1 MMSANDEQ
9 IGGSHYKQKPGVQ
22 EHWDRVWALGLDY
35 WQACITKYVERCWKK
50 NGIQDLQKARHF
62 LDKYI
67 ELNQPVMGGEGEQL
81 DLSSAAN
88 MASSM
93 KGIKVVK
100 LRVSCAQCD
109 DTGCPECAPD
119 WAKHQAPSQTHTF
132 TPGQVLPT
140 GWAQFVFEGVDA
152 GGSFFTCKECKS
164 KFHTPVG
171 ENPHA
176 YHTCHGLVDEIE
188 DALRAADASR
198 AYVNQG

>member
-1 MMSANDEQ
+1 MSANDEQ

-67 ELNQPVMGGEGEQL
+67 ELNQPVVGGEGGGGESERL
-81 DLSSAAN
+81 DLSSAEN
-88 MASSM
+88 MVSSM

-100 LRVSCAQCD
+100 LHV
-109 DTGCPECAPD
+109 PD
-119 WAKHQAPSQTHTF
+119 SDYPSYHHTF

-152 GGSFFTCKECKS
+152 GGSFFTCKECKG

-176 YHTCHGLVDEIE
+176 HHACHGLVDNIE
-188 DALRAADASR
+188 DALRAADASS

>member
-1 MMSANDEQ
+1 MSEANKIQ
-9 IGGSHYKQKPGVQ
+9 VGGDHYKQSDGKE
-22 EHWDRVWALGLDY
+22 EHWDRVHRLGLDY
-35 WQACITKYVERCWKK
+35 FQGQITKYVERWKLK

-67 ELNQPVMGGEGEQL
+67 ELNQPVMGGEGERL
-81 DLSSAAN
+81 DLSSAEN

-93 KGIKVVK
+93 KGVKVVK
-100 LRVSCAQCD
+100 LHV
-109 DTGCPECAPD
+109 PD
-119 WAKHQAPSQTHTF
+119 SDYQSYHHTF

-152 GGSFFTCKECKS
+152 GGSFFTCKECKG

-171 ENPHA
+171 QNPHA
-176 YHTCHGLVDEIE
+176 HHACHGLVDNIE
-188 DALRAADASR
+188 DALRAADASS